1 MDAVAFMRGNRAYF
15 EDFMTRS
22 TYHSN
27 AIEGSTLS
35 YAETYA
41 ILWNDNSLQVTA
53 TARELYEAINHKYAL
68 SLALEEMQVTLSER
82 LVKRIAQ
89 AINKNINEI
98 GGYRTISV
106 LIRGAEHI
114 PPKPNQVNQL
124 MMQLVHEYNHADD
137 VDPYL
142 REARFHIRFERVH
155 PFEDGNGRTGGYSST
170 VVFCRRGWLSS
181 SFRSSAAL
189 NILRCSPTA
198 IRMGSPRCS
207 DRFPIA
213 RKSGSQRLPRPLRNR
228 SPRPERRGRTG
239 SRTLP
244 RRRVP
249 FRRDRSRCRACRR
262 AGWPSRA
269 GCGSS
274 RSRPP
279 GMTRISTARFG
290 RAWAPRVCR
299 GWGWDARAAL
309 LMGLSFVGASF
320 VCCEGYRKRAGSEY
334 HYRDKRTSDGN
345 QSRTVKRCRS
355 KQSRSPVLSHGWY
368 NAIVPIG

>member
-15 EDFMTRS
+15 EDFITRS

-68 SLALEEMQVTLSER
+68 SLALEEMQVPLSER

-106 LIRGAEHI
+106 LIRGAEHL

-142 REARFHIRFERVH
+142 REARFHIRFERIH
-155 PFEDGNGRTGGYSST
+155 PFEDGNGRTGRILVNRGLLQAGLAP
-170 VVFCRRGWLSS
+170 VVVPF
-181 SFRSSAAL
+181 
-189 NILRCSPTA
+189 
-198 IRMGSPRCS
+198 
-207 DRFPIA
+207 
-213 RKSGSQRLPRPLRNR
+213 
-228 SPRPERRGRTG
+228 ERR
-239 SRTLP
+239 
-244 RRRVP
+244 
-249 FRRDRSRCRACRR
+249 A
-262 AGWPSRA
+262 
-269 GCGSS
+269 
-274 RSRPP
+274 
-279 GMTRISTARFG
+279 
-290 RAWAPRVCR
+290 
-299 GWGWDARAAL
+299 
-309 LMGLSFVGASF
+309 
-320 VCCEGYRKRAGSEY
+320 EY
-334 HYRDKRTSDGN
+334 LAMLADGDSDGLAEML
-345 QSRTVKRCRS
+345 RS
-355 KQSRSPVLSHGWY
+355 LSHSEEERI
-368 NAIVPIG
+368 AAFAEAAQE

>member
-15 EDFMTRS
+15 EDFITRS

-68 SLALEEMQVTLSER
+68 SLALEEMQVPLSER

-106 LIRGAEHI
+106 LIRGAEHL

-142 REARFHIRFERVH
+142 REARFHIRFERIH
-155 PFEDGNGRTGGYSST
+155 PFEDGNGRTGRIL
-170 VVFCRRGWLSS
+170 VNRGLLQAGLPS
-181 SFRSSAAL
+181 SFRSSAAP

-213 RKSGSQRLPRPLRNR
+213 RKSGSQRLPRPLRSR
-228 SPRPERRGRTG
+228 SSQPARRGRTG

-249 FRRDRSRCRACRR
+249 FR
-262 AGWPSRA
+262 
-269 GCGSS
+269 
-274 RSRPP
+274 
-279 GMTRISTARFG
+279 
-290 RAWAPRVCR
+290 
-299 GWGWDARAAL
+299 
-309 LMGLSFVGASF
+309 
-320 VCCEGYRKRAGSEY
+320 
-334 HYRDKRTSDGN
+334 
-345 QSRTVKRCRS
+345 
-355 KQSRSPVLSHGWY
+355 
-368 NAIVPIG
+368 